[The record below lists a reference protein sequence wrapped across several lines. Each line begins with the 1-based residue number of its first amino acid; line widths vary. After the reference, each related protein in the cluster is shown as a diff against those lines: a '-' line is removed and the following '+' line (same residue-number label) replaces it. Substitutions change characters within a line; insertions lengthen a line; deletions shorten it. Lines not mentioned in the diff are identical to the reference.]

1 MNFKHLYYFWVAA
14 RAGGIV
20 RAGEQLHITPQTLS
34 GQIKLLEESLATKL
48 FRKSGRKIELTD
60 AGRLALDYADEI
72 FSIGSE
78 LESAMRR
85 ESELGTQTRFR
96 VGIADSVPK
105 AIAYRLLEPAL
116 SASQSLRMIC
126 QEGKLH
132 ALLAQLAVHRLDL
145 IIADAP
151 IPADVNIKAFNHRL
165 GRSTLSCFGG
175 EALLQS
181 GTTKRFPL
189 SLGHLPVLLPG
200 TESAVRRKLDH
211 WLASHAISPRI
222 VGEFDDGA
230 MTLAFGREG
239 RGLLFAPTVL
249 ESQLQAEHKL
259 QVVGQID
266 SIVEEFFAISIERR
280 ISHPAVALIMDA
292 ARSELF
298 SV

>member
-1 MNFKHLYYFWVAA
+1 MNFKHLHYFWVAA
-14 RAGGIV
+14 HAGGIV
-20 RAGEQLHITPQTLS
+20 KAGEQLHISPQTLS
-34 GQIKLLEESLATKL
+34 GQIKLLEEALDKKL
-48 FRKSGRKIELTD
+48 FRKNGRTIELTD

-72 FSIGSE
+72 FSLGSE
-78 LESAMRR
+78 LESAVRR
-85 ESELGTQTRFR
+85 ESEAGAQTRFR

-116 SASQSLRMIC
+116 SGSVSLRMIC
-126 QEGKLH
+126 HEGKLH

-165 GRSTLSCFGG
+165 GRSTLSCFGAQ
-175 EALLQS
+175 ALIQS
-181 GTTKRFPL
+181 GKKRFPL
-189 SLGHLPVLLPG
+189 SLGQLPVLLPG

-230 MTLAFGREG
+230 MTMAFGREG
-239 RGLLFAPTVL
+239 RGVLFAPTVL
-249 ESQLQAEHKL
+249 ENQLQAEHDL
-259 QVVGQID
+259 TMVGQIN

-280 ISHPAVALIMDA
+280 ISHPAVAMIMDA

-298 SV
+298 NG

>member
-1 MNFKHLYYFWVAA
+1 MNFKHLHYFWVAA
-14 RAGGIV
+14 HAGGIV
-20 RAGEQLHITPQTLS
+20 RAGEQLHISPQTLS
-34 GQIKLLEESLATKL
+34 GQIKLLEEALDKKL
-48 FRKSGRKIELTD
+48 FRKAGRTIELTD
-60 AGRLALDYADEI
+60 AGRLVLDYADEI
-72 FSIGSE
+72 FSLGSE

-85 ESELGTQTRFR
+85 ESESGAQTRFR

-116 SASQSLRMIC
+116 SASMSLRIIC
-126 QEGKLH
+126 HEGKLH

-165 GRSTLSCFGG
+165 GRSTLSCFG
-175 EALLQS
+175 AQTLVQ
-181 GTTKRFPL
+181 TARKRFPL
-189 SLGHLPVLLPG
+189 SLGQLPVLLPG

-239 RGLLFAPTVL
+239 RGLLFAPTAL

-259 QVVGQID
+259 TMVGQINT
-266 SIVEEFFAISIERR
+266 IVEEFFAISIERR
-280 ISHPAVALIMDA
+280 ISHPAVAMIMDA

-298 SV
+298 GG

>member
-1 MNFKHLYYFWVAA
+1 MNFKHLHYFWVAA
-14 RAGGIV
+14 HAGGIV
-20 RAGEQLHITPQTLS
+20 RAGEQLHISPQTLS
-34 GQIKLLEESLATKL
+34 GQIKLLEEALDKKL
-48 FRKSGRKIELTD
+48 FRKNGRTIELTD

-72 FSIGSE
+72 FSLGSE
-78 LESAMRR
+78 LESAVRR
-85 ESELGTQTRFR
+85 ESEAGAQTRFR

-116 SASQSLRMIC
+116 SASMSLRLIC
-126 QEGKLH
+126 HEGKLH

-151 IPADVNIKAFNHRL
+151 IPADVNIKAFNHQL
-165 GRSTLSCFGG
+165 GRSTLSCFGA
-175 EALLQS
+175 EALIQS
-181 GTTKRFPL
+181 ESKRFPL
-189 SLGHLPVLLPG
+189 SLGRLPVLLPG
-200 TESAVRRKLDH
+200 TESAVRRRLDH

-230 MTLAFGREG
+230 MTMAFGREG

-249 ESQLQAEHKL
+249 ERQLQAEHNLKM
-259 QVVGQID
+259 VGQIN

-280 ISHPAVALIMDA
+280 ISHPAVAMIMDA

-298 SV
+298 SI

>member
-1 MNFKHLYYFWVAA
+1 
-14 RAGGIV
+14 
-20 RAGEQLHITPQTLS
+20 
-34 GQIKLLEESLATKL
+34 
-48 FRKSGRKIELTD
+48 
-60 AGRLALDYADEI
+60 
-72 FSIGSE
+72 
-78 LESAMRR
+78 MRR

-116 SASQSLRMIC
+116 STSQSLRMIC

-151 IPADVNIKAFNHRL
+151 LPADVNIMAFNHQL
-165 GRSTLSCFGG
+165 GRSTLSCFGA

-181 GTTKRFPL
+181 GMKKRFPM

-211 WLASHAISPRI
+211 WLASHAIAPRI

-259 QVVGQID
+259 HTVGQID

-280 ISHPAVALIMDA
+280 ISHPAVATIMDA

-298 SV
+298 SI

>member
-1 MNFKHLYYFWVAA
+1 VNFKHLYYFWIAA
-14 RAGGIV
+14 HAGGIV
-20 RAGEQLHITPQTLS
+20 RAGEQLHISPQTLS
-34 GQIKLLEESLATKL
+34 GQIKLLEEALDKKL
-48 FRKSGRKIELTD
+48 FRKSGRMIELTD

-72 FSIGSE
+72 FSLGSE
-78 LESAMRR
+78 LESALRR
-85 ESELGTQTRFR
+85 ESESGAAMRFR

-116 SASQSLRMIC
+116 NASLSLRMIC
-126 QEGKLH
+126 HEGKLH
-132 ALLAQLAVHRLDL
+132 ALLAQLALHRLDL

-165 GRSTLSCFGG
+165 GRSTLSCFGAQTLVQNG
-175 EALLQS
+175 R
-181 GTTKRFPL
+181 KRFPL
-189 SLGHLPVLLPG
+189 SLGELPVLLPG

-230 MTLAFGREG
+230 MTMAFGREG
-239 RGLLFAPTVL
+239 RGLLFAPSVL

-259 QVVGQID
+259 MVVGQINT
-266 SIVEEFFAISIERR
+266 IVEEFFAISIERH
-280 ISHPAVALIMDA
+280 ISHPAVAIIMDA

-298 SV
+298 NS

>member
-1 MNFKHLYYFWVAA
+1 MNFKHLYYFWIAA

-20 RAGEQLHITPQTLS
+20 RAGEQLHISPQTLS
-34 GQIKLLEESLATKL
+34 GQIKLLEEALDKKL
-48 FRKSGRKIELTD
+48 FRKSGRMIELTD

-72 FSIGSE
+72 FSLGSE
-78 LESAMRR
+78 LESALRR
-85 ESELGTQTRFR
+85 ESESGAPMRFR

-116 SASQSLRMIC
+116 NASLSLRMIC
-126 QEGKLH
+126 HEGKLH
-132 ALLAQLAVHRLDL
+132 ALLAQLALHRLDL

-151 IPADVNIKAFNHRL
+151 IPSDVNIKAFNHPL
-165 GRSTLSCFGG
+165 GRSTLSCFGA
-175 EALLQS
+175 EALVQN
-181 GTTKRFPL
+181 GKKRFPL
-189 SLGHLPVLLPG
+189 SLGQLPVLLPG

-239 RGLLFAPTVL
+239 CGLLFAPTVL

-259 QVVGQID
+259 MVAGQID
-266 SIVEEFFAISIERR
+266 TIVEEFFAISIERH

-298 SV
+298 TS

>member
-1 MNFKHLYYFWVAA
+1 VNFKHLHYFWVAA
-14 RAGGIV
+14 HAGGIV
-20 RAGEQLHITPQTLS
+20 RAGERLHISPQTLS
-34 GQIKLLEESLATKL
+34 GQIKLLEETLDKKL
-48 FRKSGRKIELTD
+48 FRKSGRTIELTD
-60 AGRLALDYADEI
+60 AGRLVLDYADEI
-72 FSIGSE
+72 FSLGSE
-78 LESAMRR
+78 LESAVRR
-85 ESELGTQTRFR
+85 ENDAGTQMRFR

-116 SASQSLRMIC
+116 SASMSLRVIC

-151 IPADVNIKAFNHRL
+151 LPADVNIKAFNHRL
-165 GRSTLSCFGG
+165 GRSTLGCFGA
-175 EALLQS
+175 EALIQS
-181 GTTKRFPL
+181 VKKRFPV
-189 SLGHLPVLLPG
+189 SLGQLPVLLPG

-230 MTLAFGREG
+230 MTVAFAREG

-249 ESQLQAEHKL
+249 ETQLQAEHKL
-259 QVVGQID
+259 TMAGQIN

-280 ISHPAVALIMDA
+280 ISHPAVAMIMDA

-298 SV
+298 NV

>member
-1 MNFKHLYYFWVAA
+1 MNFKHLHYFRVAA
-14 RAGGIV
+14 HAGGIV
-20 RAGEQLHITPQTLS
+20 RAGEQLHISPQTLS
-34 GQIKLLEESLATKL
+34 GQIKLLEEALDKKL
-48 FRKSGRKIELTD
+48 FRKNGRTIELTD

-72 FSIGSE
+72 FSLGSE

-85 ESELGTQTRFR
+85 ENEAGAQTRFR

-116 SASQSLRMIC
+116 SASMSLRMIC
-126 QEGKLH
+126 HEGKLH

-145 IIADAP
+145 IITDAP
-151 IPADVNIKAFNHRL
+151 IPADVNIKAFNHQL
-165 GRSTLSCFGG
+165 GRSTLSCFGA
-175 EALLQS
+175 EALIQS
-181 GTTKRFPL
+181 GSKRFPL
-189 SLGHLPVLLPG
+189 SLGQLPVLLPG

-211 WLASHAISPRI
+211 WLASHAISPRV

-230 MTLAFGREG
+230 MTMAFGREG

-249 ESQLQAEHKL
+249 ERQLQAEHNLKM
-259 QVVGQID
+259 VGQIN

-280 ISHPAVALIMDA
+280 ISHPAVAMIMDS

-298 SV
+298 SI

>member
-1 MNFKHLYYFWVAA
+1 MNYKHLHYFWVAA
-14 RAGGIV
+14 HAGAIV
-20 RAGEQLHITPQTLS
+20 RAGEQLHISPQTLS
-34 GQIKLLEESLATKL
+34 GQIKLLEEALDKKL
-48 FRKSGRKIELTD
+48 FRKSGRAIELTD
-60 AGRLALDYADEI
+60 AGRLVLNYADEI
-72 FSIGSE
+72 FSLGSE
-78 LESAMRR
+78 LESAVRR
-85 ESELGTQTRFR
+85 ENESGAQTRFR

-116 SASQSLRMIC
+116 SASLPVRMIC
-126 QEGKLH
+126 HEGKLH

-165 GRSTLSCFGG
+165 GRSTLSCFGEQTLVRTG
-175 EALLQS
+175 S
-181 GTTKRFPL
+181 KRFPL
-189 SLGHLPVLLPG
+189 LLGELPVLLPG

-230 MTLAFGREG
+230 MAMAFGREG

-249 ESQLQAEHKL
+249 GKQLQAEHDL
-259 QVVGQID
+259 TMIGQIKT
-266 SIVEEFFAISIERR
+266 IVEEFFAISIERH
-280 ISHPAVALIMDA
+280 ISHPAVTMIMDA

-298 SV
+298 ND

>member
-1 MNFKHLYYFWVAA
+1 MNFKHLHYFWVAA
-14 RAGGIV
+14 HAGGIV
-20 RAGEQLHITPQTLS
+20 RAGEQLHISPQTLS
-34 GQIKLLEESLATKL
+34 GQIKLLEEALDKKL
-48 FRKSGRKIELTD
+48 FRKSGRTIELTD

-72 FSIGSE
+72 FSLGSE
-78 LESAMRR
+78 LESAVRR
-85 ESELGTQTRFR
+85 ESESGAQTRFR

-116 SASQSLRMIC
+116 GGSVSLRMIC

-132 ALLAQLAVHRLDL
+132 ALLMQLAVHRLDL

-165 GRSTLSCFGG
+165 GRSTLSCFG
-175 EALLQS
+175 A
-181 GTTKRFPL
+181 GTLIQNGRKRFPL
-189 SLGHLPVLLPG
+189 SLGQLPVLLPG

-230 MTLAFGREG
+230 MTMAFGREG

-249 ESQLQAEHKL
+249 ESQLQAEHNL
-259 QVVGQID
+259 SMVGQIN

-280 ISHPAVALIMDA
+280 ISHPAVAMIMDA

-298 SV
+298 NM

>member
-1 MNFKHLYYFWVAA
+1 MNFKHLHYFWVAA
-14 RAGGIV
+14 HAGGIV
-20 RAGEQLHITPQTLS
+20 RAGEQLHISPQTLS
-34 GQIKLLEESLATKL
+34 GQIKLLEEALDKKL
-48 FRKSGRKIELTD
+48 FRKSGRSLELTD
-60 AGRLALDYADEI
+60 AGRTVLHYADEI
-72 FSIGSE
+72 FSLGSE
-78 LESAMRR
+78 LEGAIRR
-85 ESELGTQTRFR
+85 ESESGTQTRLR

-116 SASQSLRMIC
+116 TDAMSLRMIC
-126 QEGKLH
+126 HEGNLH

-151 IPADVNIKAFNHRL
+151 IPADVNVKAFNHRL
-165 GRSTLSCFGG
+165 GRSTLTCFG
-175 EALLQS
+175 
-181 GTTKRFPL
+181 TTPLAQVGNAAFPL
-189 SLGHLPVLLPG
+189 SLGRLPVLMPG

-211 WLASHAISPRI
+211 WFATQAISPRI

-239 RGLLFAPTVL
+239 RGVLFAPTVL
-249 ESQLQAEHKL
+249 EGQLHAEHHL
-259 QVVGQID
+259 IPLGQIT

-280 ISHPAVALIMDA
+280 ISHPAVATIMDA

>member
-1 MNFKHLYYFWVAA
+1 MNYKHLHYFWVAA
-14 RAGGIV
+14 HAGGIV
-20 RAGEQLHITPQTLS
+20 RAGEQLHISPQTLS
-34 GQIKLLEESLATKL
+34 GQIKLLEEALDKKL
-48 FRKSGRKIELTD
+48 FRKSGRTIELTD

-72 FSIGSE
+72 FSLGSE
-78 LESAMRR
+78 LESAVRR
-85 ESELGTQTRFR
+85 ENEAGAQTRFR

-116 SASQSLRMIC
+116 SASASLRMIC
-126 QEGKLH
+126 HEGKLH

-165 GRSTLSCFGG
+165 GRSTLSCFGA
-175 EALLQS
+175 ETLVQS
-181 GTTKRFPL
+181 GKKRFPL
-189 SLGHLPVLLPG
+189 SLGQLPVLLPG

-230 MTLAFGREG
+230 MTMAFGREG

-249 ESQLQAEHKL
+249 ESQLHTEHKL
-259 QVVGQID
+259 RVVGQINT
-266 SIVEEFFAISIERR
+266 IVEEFFAISIERHV
-280 ISHPAVALIMDA
+280 SHPAVAMIMDA

-298 SV
+298 NG